1 MTTIRRRI
9 LAALPALLF
18 AVACSDSPNSPA
30 ETDQQLSL
38 DVANY
43 VADMTSDDLYMLDL
57 YSGMATGPV
66 LASGSHPPRFF
77 DLTITRDVTFYDELG
92 EVQAGYDPLLTA
104 EINIV
109 FHMEGSHART
119 GEMGSLDVE
128 VNRDRDMWLS
138 GLLGEE
144 TERLWNGTGSAA
156 VSRTRISDTIGDRQY
171 DMSSSTVV
179 ENVLVRLPRS
189 ENPWPISGTITR
201 QVHVEIV
208 WDEGTVVKD
217 FTVVI
222 TFDGDQFVTITVNG
236 EPFELDLAERNA
248 RRHRP

>member
-9 LAALPALLF
+9 LAAVPALLF
-18 AVACSDSPNSPA
+18 AVACSDSPSSPEA
-30 ETDQQLSL
+30 DDQLNL

-57 YSGMATGPV
+57 YSSMTTSSALLSPPR
-66 LASGSHPPRFF
+66 PPRFA
-77 DLTITRDVTFYDELG
+77 DLTITRTVTFYDEG
-92 EVQAGYDPLLTA
+92 GAEQTAYDPLLTA
-104 EINIV
+104 EINFV
-109 FHMEGSHART
+109 FHMEGSHSRT
-119 GEMGSLDVE
+119 GEMGSIDVD

-138 GLLGEE
+138 GLVGEE

-156 VSRTRISDTIGDRQY
+156 VSRSLISDEKGDRQY
-171 DMSSSTVV
+171 DMSSSTEVD
-179 ENVLVRLPRS
+179 NVLVQLPRS

-208 WDEGTVVKD
+208 TDEGTVVKD
-217 FTVVI
+217 RTVVI

-236 EPFELDLAERNA
+236 EEFELDLARRHA
-248 RRHRP
+248 RRHHT